1 MEFDE
6 CYFCGTINKT
16 KYKTLPTLYSQQIEE
31 LHYQT
36 HTHIIMVDLCMGDS
50 GNSFRG
56 GRIYLYH

>member
-1 MEFDE
+1 MNVTSVEQLTKQSIKRYPHF
-6 CYFCGTINKT
+6 IHNKLRNYIII
-16 KYKTLPTLYSQQIEE
+16 K
-31 LHYQT
+31 